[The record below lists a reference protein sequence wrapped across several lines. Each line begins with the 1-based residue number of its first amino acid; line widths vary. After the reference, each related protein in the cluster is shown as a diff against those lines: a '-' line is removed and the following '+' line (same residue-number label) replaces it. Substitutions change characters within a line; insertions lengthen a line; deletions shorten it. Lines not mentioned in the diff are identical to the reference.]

1 MHPSFLASCARLLF
15 LCCSPRSIVARAWPL
30 LLFLVIYFAAD
41 LPPRGP
47 GGGGGAGRGA
57 PPPHARA
64 PPLPGPPPPPPGPAY
79 AAPHGCPAGPYHA
92 PPGHDAF
99 AFPEVPLGAPAPDA
113 RPFPPEW
120 RDDAALFLGERA
132 RSEGGTA
139 RDTRRRFVAHRD
151 GRPDT
156 HLFDQDLILQF
167 LALYGELLEVQRPG
181 RATSPWHTG
190 ERKDRRHTFPF
201 ITGDGFRA
209 LADFWCDNEAECRV
223 LPLIMANA
231 SHPVWA
237 RLRPAQSVVV
247 FATCH
252 DVHLLLDA
260 AVPLLDVGN
269 HTVVLVVH
277 NGDESLEVTHN
288 HFLAHPKLAAY
299 FTQNCALGLMH
310 PKVVCVPIGLEPR
323 QFSMHG
329 WRPETLMGSMVGAA
343 GGPSPVENLAR
354 RRFAFAAWSVG
365 TFKRE
370 RGPLLEQLEVGGA
383 FHATHVE
390 DEPPPPPSDTRVVPS
405 NAPPGPYS
413 FVTIGGGGQLEHYH
427 RHILRHSVVLAPR
440 GNGLDT
446 LRAWE
451 ALYLG
456 RVVVTKNSTMDAV
469 FADLPVLIVRRWE
482 DLTQRMVEDAVRAFS
497 SEEGRAKL
505 STVKLFMFYWAC
517 EVGRAAGRAAEFCT
531 LDALRGTLRRENW
544 T

>member
-1 MHPSFLASCARLLF
+1 MKALPASLLRLPLL
-15 LCCSPRSIVARAWPL
+15 LCHPRSLLARAWPL
-30 LLFLVIYFAAD
+30 LLFFFLYLTAD
-41 LPPRGP
+41 L
-47 GGGGGAGRGA
+47 GA
-57 PPPHARA
+57 PHAPHRPGRPGSAASGSPRY

-79 AAPHGCPAGPYHA
+79 AAPHGCAAGPYHA

-99 AFPEVPLGAPAPDA
+99 EFPAVPIGAAPGDE

-132 RSEGGTA
+132 RASRGGPS
-139 RDTRRRFVAHRD
+139 RRFVTHRD

-156 HLFDQDLILQF
+156 HLFDQDLVLQF

-209 LADFWCDNEAECRV
+209 LADFWCDNEAECKT
-223 LPLIMANA
+223 LPLIMRNA

-237 RLRPAQSVVV
+237 RLRPEQSVIV
-247 FATCH
+247 FTTCH
-252 DVHLLLDA
+252 DVHVLFDA
-260 AVPLLDVGN
+260 ASPLLEAGN
-269 HTVVLVVH
+269 HSMVIVVH
-277 NGDESLEVTHN
+277 NGDESLEATHQ
-288 HFLAHPKLAAY
+288 HFLAHPRLAAY
-299 FTQNCALGLMH
+299 FTQNCALGLAH
-310 PKVVCVPIGLEPR
+310 PRVVCVPIGLEPR

-329 WRPETLMGSMVGAA
+329 WRPETLMGSMAAAA
-343 GGPSPVENLAR
+343 GGRSPLENLER
-354 RRFAFAAWSVG
+354 PRFAFAAWSVG

-370 RGPLLEQLEVGGA
+370 RGPLLQMLEAGGA
-383 FHATHVE
+383 HHATHVE
-390 DEPPPPPSDTRVVPS
+390 DEPPPLPHPDRPVPSD
-405 NAPPGPYS
+405 APPGAYS

-427 RHILRHSVVLAPR
+427 RHIVRHAAVLAPR

-482 DLTQRMVEDAVRAFS
+482 DLTERMVADAVRQFS

-505 STVKLFMFYWAC
+505 STAKLFMFYWAC
-517 EVGRAAGRAAEFCT
+517 EVGRAAGRASEFCS
-531 LDALRGTLRRENW
+531 LDALRGTLGRQNW

>member
-1 MHPSFLASCARLLF
+1 MSPLLRGLASALIC
-15 LCCSPRSIVARAWPL
+15 CCSPRSTLAKSWPL
-30 LLFLVIYFAAD
+30 LFFLLLYFAAD
-41 LPPRGP
+41 APRG
-47 GGGGGAGRGA
+47 GVVGSRGA
-57 PPPHARA
+57 SPSFFPRL
-64 PPLPGPPPPPPGPAY
+64 PLPGPLAPPPGAAY
-79 AAPHGCPAGPYHA
+79 VAQHGCAAGPYHA
-92 PPGHDAF
+92 PVGHDAF
-99 AFPEVPLGAPAPDA
+99 AFPEVPIGAPAPDA

-120 RDDAALFLGERA
+120 RDDAALFLGERG
-132 RSEGGTA
+132 RSLGGDA
-139 RDTRRRFVAHRD
+139 RRRFVAHRD

-167 LALYGELLEVQRPG
+167 LTLYGELLGVQRPG
-181 RATSPWHTG
+181 RATAPWHTG

-237 RLRPAQSVVV
+237 RLRPSQSVIV

-277 NGDESLEVTHN
+277 NGDEALEATHN
-288 HFLAHPKLAAY
+288 HYLAHPKLAAY
-299 FTQNCALGLMH
+299 FTQNCALGLAH

-329 WRPETLMGSMVGAA
+329 WRPETLMGSMLSAA
-343 GGPSPVENLAR
+343 GGESPLENLAR

-456 RVVVTKNSTMDAV
+456 RVVITKNSTMDAV

-482 DLTQRMVEDAVRAFS
+482 DLTQDMVVRAVRDFS

-517 EVGRAAGRAAEFCT
+517 ELGRAAGRAAEFCT
-531 LDALRGTLRRENW
+531 LDALRATLGKENW